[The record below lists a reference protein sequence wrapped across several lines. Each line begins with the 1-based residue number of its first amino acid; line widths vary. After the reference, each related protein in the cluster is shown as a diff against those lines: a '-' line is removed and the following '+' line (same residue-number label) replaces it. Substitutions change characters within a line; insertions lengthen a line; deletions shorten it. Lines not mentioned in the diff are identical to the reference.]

1 MPRFGSPEALAWLGT
16 QGAYADSVE
25 LKVPLVPP
33 PGPAAEAL
41 TGRPAPNWSVRH
53 SYLLDTAALDLLRSG
68 VEIRLRRR
76 ARGRYDLSVTARR
89 SGVGRERAV
98 PRGVRVEFDVV
109 PGAVWQDH
117 EVRREIGAA
126 DAADVLAGAVP
137 SRELL
142 SPTQRWWACGGG
154 HDAVDEARLEELTV
168 HGPLVVHRIKVAARP
183 GLRRADLEHF
193 RYPSGGELMELSTHC
208 WPQEVSATAT
218 AFERLL
224 DERAVAVAEG
234 HRTRSAMWQDEIARA
249 RVRSGPAAR
258 THRGHRPARR
268 GPAPRR

>member
-1 MPRFGSPEALAWLGT
+1 MRRFGSPEALAWLGS
-16 QGAYADSVE
+16 QGAYADSIE

-33 PGPAAEAL
+33 PGAAAEAL
-41 TGRPAPNWSVRH
+41 TGRHAPNWSVRQ
-53 SYLLDTAALDLLRSG
+53 SYLLDTAGLDLVRSG

-76 ARGRYDLSVTARR
+76 ARGRYDLSVCAHR
-89 SGVGRERAV
+89 SGVARERVV

-117 EVRREIGAA
+117 EVRREIGAD

-142 SPTQRWWACGGG
+142 SATQRWWACGGG
-154 HDAVDEARLEELTV
+154 HDAVDEARLGELTV
-168 HGPLVVHRIKVAARP
+168 HGPLVVHRIKVAPRP

-193 RYPSGGELMELSTHC
+193 RYPSGRELMELSTHC
-208 WPQEVSATAT
+208 WPEEVSAAAT
-218 AFERLL
+218 AFEQLL

-234 HRTRSAMWQDEIARA
+234 HCSKSAMWQDEIARA
-249 RVRSGPAAR
+249 RVCSGAAPRPA
-258 THRGHRPARR
+258 RGPRPARR
-268 GPAPRR
+268 GPPPRR